1 MTPRSPKLAAVVLAA
16 GRSRRFGGTKAKV
29 LQPLC
34 GRPTLVHV
42 LETLR
47 DVHRQTRLGA
57 VTIVVPPGKEIEK
70 ALAGARYPFPITYA
84 VQRNPRG
91 TGDAAQVGLR
101 KVAAADEVLVLA
113 ADMPLVRASSLVRL
127 VRERR
132 DSHAAGALLTAVAP
146 EPPPYGRIERNGG
159 RITAIVEA
167 KDATA
172 EQLEIHE
179 VNLCTYA
186 FDRAVL
192 DAALPRIGSVNA
204 QGERYL
210 TDVVAGL
217 VADGQQV
224 ASVEGDLE
232 EVFGTNTRA
241 EFAAVSR
248 IMRDR
253 IVGDLMDAGVTVIDP
268 DTTYVDSGVK
278 VGADTV
284 LRPNVYLEGATR
296 IGSGCEIGPS
306 VQLVD
311 TTVADGATV
320 TFAVAREARIGPDAT
335 VGPFASLR
343 PGTVL
348 ARGAKAGTF
357 AEMKNAR
364 IGEGAKVPHFSY
376 MGDVTVGRG
385 SNIAAGT
392 ITSNYDGKN
401 KHATTIGE
409 DVFIGSDSIL
419 VAPVRV
425 GRGAYTGA
433 GSVVTR
439 DVGAGELVYGVPAS
453 PRTRRAKT
461 RAKAGKADGIRPPP
475 DVDVLRGQLAPGACR
490 GSREASRRRSRRGRH
505 PPLLE
510 RRDLRALP
518 DLRPGR

>member
-1 MTPRSPKLAAVVLAA
+1 
-16 GRSRRFGGTKAKV
+16 
-29 LQPLC
+29 
-34 GRPTLVHV
+34 
-42 LETLR
+42 
-47 DVHRQTRLGA
+47 
-57 VTIVVPPGKEIEK
+57 
-70 ALAGARYPFPITYA
+70 
-84 VQRNPRG
+84 
-91 TGDAAQVGLR
+91 
-101 KVAAADEVLVLA
+101 
-113 ADMPLVRASSLVRL
+113 
-127 VRERR
+127 
-132 DSHAAGALLTAVAP
+132 
-146 EPPPYGRIERNGG
+146 
-159 RITAIVEA
+159 
-167 KDATA
+167 
-172 EQLEIHE
+172 

-186 FDRAVL
+186 FDRAAL
-192 DAALPRIGSVNA
+192 EKALPRVGSDNA

-210 TDVVAGL
+210 TDVAAELVAG
-217 VADGQQV
+217 GQGLT
-224 ASVEGDLE
+224 SVTGDLE

-268 DTTYVDSGVK
+268 DTTYVDAGVK

-284 LRPNVYLEGATR
+284 LRPNVYLEGTTT
-296 IGSGCEIGPS
+296 IGSRCEIGPG
-306 VQLVD
+306 VQLID
-311 TTVADGATV
+311 SSVADDATV
-320 TFAVAREARIGPDAT
+320 TFAVARGTRIGPAAT

-364 IGEGAKVPHFSY
+364 IGEGAKVPHLSY

-385 SNIAAGT
+385 SNIGAGT

-401 KHATTIGE
+401 KHATKIGD

-453 PRTRRAKT
+453 PRKRRAKT
-461 RAKAGKADGIRPPP
+461 GRAKAGKAAKSPTRKKGKR
-475 DVDVLRGQLAPGACR
+475 
-490 GSREASRRRSRRGRH
+490 
-505 PPLLE
+505 
-510 RRDLRALP
+510 
-518 DLRPGR
+518 

>member
-1 MTPRSPKLAAVVLAA
+1 
-16 GRSRRFGGTKAKV
+16 
-29 LQPLC
+29 
-34 GRPTLVHV
+34 
-42 LETLR
+42 
-47 DVHRQTRLGA
+47 
-57 VTIVVPPGKEIEK
+57 
-70 ALAGARYPFPITYA
+70 
-84 VQRNPRG
+84 
-91 TGDAAQVGLR
+91 
-101 KVAAADEVLVLA
+101 
-113 ADMPLVRASSLVRL
+113 
-127 VRERR
+127 
-132 DSHAAGALLTAVAP
+132 
-146 EPPPYGRIERNGG
+146 
-159 RITAIVEA
+159 
-167 KDATA
+167 
-172 EQLEIHE
+172 
-179 VNLCTYA
+179 
-186 FDRAVL
+186 VL

-296 IGSGCEIGPS
+296 IG
-306 VQLVD
+306 Q
-311 TTVADGATV
+311 
-320 TFAVAREARIGPDAT
+320 DAT

-343 PGTVL
+343 PGTIL

-453 PRTRRAKT
+453 PRKRRAKT
-461 RAKAGKADGIRPPP
+461 RAKAGKATK
-475 DVDVLRGQLAPGACR
+475 
-490 GSREASRRRSRRGRH
+490 RRTRRKGK
-505 PPLLE
+505 
-510 RRDLRALP
+510 
-518 DLRPGR
+518 G

>member
-1 MTPRSPKLAAVVLAA
+1 
-16 GRSRRFGGTKAKV
+16 
-29 LQPLC
+29 
-34 GRPTLVHV
+34 
-42 LETLR
+42 
-47 DVHRQTRLGA
+47 
-57 VTIVVPPGKEIEK
+57 
-70 ALAGARYPFPITYA
+70 
-84 VQRNPRG
+84 
-91 TGDAAQVGLR
+91 
-101 KVAAADEVLVLA
+101 
-113 ADMPLVRASSLVRL
+113 MPLVRASSLVRL

-132 DSHAAGALLTAVAP
+132 ESRAAGALLTAVTP

-253 IVGDLMDAGVTVIDP
+253 IVGDLMDAGVTVID
-268 DTTYVDSGVK
+268 
-278 VGADTV
+278 TV

-320 TFAVAREARIGPDAT
+320 TFAVARETRIGQDAT

-343 PGTVL
+343 PGTIL

-453 PRTRRAKT
+453 PRKRRAKT
-461 RAKAGKADGIRPPP
+461 RAKAGKATK
-475 DVDVLRGQLAPGACR
+475 
-490 GSREASRRRSRRGRH
+490 RRTRRKGK
-505 PPLLE
+505 
-510 RRDLRALP
+510 
-518 DLRPGR
+518 G